1 LGCEQ
6 VLLEI
11 YDILCAC
18 QPGLND
24 VHLLFVIKKTLKFK
38 GGADGFVKKSTDLP
52 LDKIEF
58 NSSRVLAQSV
68 QGIVRRD

>member
-11 YDILCAC
+11 NDILCAC

-38 GGADGFVKKSTDLP
+38 GSADGFIKEGADLP

-58 NSSRVLAQSV
+58 NSSCVLAQSV
-68 QGIVRRD
+68 QGVVRRD